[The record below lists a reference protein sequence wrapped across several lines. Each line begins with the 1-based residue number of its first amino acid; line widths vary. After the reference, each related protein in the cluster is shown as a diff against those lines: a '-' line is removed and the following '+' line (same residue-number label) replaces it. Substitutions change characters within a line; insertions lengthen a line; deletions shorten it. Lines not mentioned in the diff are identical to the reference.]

1 MKKKEQLS
9 DLFQAF
15 HLANTPHFGRMLAYW
30 CLGILMLL
38 LLAMFLPWTQNI
50 QSKGVV
56 TTFRPE
62 DRPQVVHST
71 IAGRI
76 EKWYVREGQYV
87 KKGDTLVV
95 LSEVKDKY
103 FDPDFLIRI
112 REQINSKENALL
124 STRKKADALQ
134 KQIKVLQEGLLF
146 SLSKAKNKITQT
158 VLKIKTDSTDFLAS
172 RAEYD
177 IAKTQLER
185 QEVLY
190 KKGLKSLT
198 EYETR
203 RLKFQ
208 ETSAKLISSENKLY
222 TSKNELLNATIELNS
237 LEAEYL
243 DKIAKAESEFSSTLA
258 YFYNIEGEISK
269 MNNEYANMQIR
280 SSFYS
285 ILAPQDGYIVKA
297 LRNGIGETIKE
308 GEAITSIMPTQMHL
322 AIELFVKPM
331 DLPLLKINDKVR
343 LQFDGWPALVFSGWP
358 VASVG
363 TFGGVIVAVDNVDTN
378 GKYRVLIVP
387 DSIDSEWPKPLGI
400 GSGVY
405 GWILLKDVPVWY
417 EIWRQLNGFP
427 PDYTTQIN
435 QDQSVK
441 GGKNTKVD
449 EN

>member
-1 MKKKEQLS
+1 MQKKEQVS

-15 HLANTPHFGRMLAYW
+15 HLANTPRFGRMLAYW

-50 QSKGVV
+50 QSKGIV

-87 KKGDTLVV
+87 KKGDTLVA

-112 REQINSKENALL
+112 REQINSKENALV

-158 VLKIKTDSTDFLAS
+158 VLKIKTDSADFLAS

-208 ETSAKLISSENKLY
+208 ETSAKLISLENKLY

-387 DSIDSEWPKPLGI
+387 DSMDSRWPKPLGL

-435 QDQSVK
+435 EDQSGK
-441 GGKNTKVD
+441 EKKNTKVD

>member
-1 MKKKEQLS
+1 MQKKEQLS

-15 HLANTPHFGRMLAYW
+15 HLANTPRFGRMLAYW
-30 CLGILMLL
+30 CLGILILL

-50 QSKGVV
+50 QSKGIV

-87 KKGDTLVV
+87 KKGDTLVA

-158 VLKIKTDSTDFLAS
+158 LLKIKTDSADFLAS

-177 IAKTQLER
+177 IAKIQLER

-258 YFYNIEGEISK
+258 YFYNTEGEISK

-363 TFGGVIVAVDNVDTN
+363 TFGGVIIAVDNVDTN

-387 DSIDSEWPKPLGI
+387 DSMDSRWPKPLGL
-400 GSGVY
+400 GSGAY

-441 GGKNTKVD
+441 GKKNTKVD